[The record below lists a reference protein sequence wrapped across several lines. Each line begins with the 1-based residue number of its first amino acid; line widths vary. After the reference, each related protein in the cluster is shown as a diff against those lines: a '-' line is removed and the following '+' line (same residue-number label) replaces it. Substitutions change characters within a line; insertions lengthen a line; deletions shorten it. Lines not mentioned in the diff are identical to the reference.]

1 MKKWLC
7 SVAGLSLA
15 LTLTGP
21 LAAHAQTPA
30 VPAPNILNIE
40 TVNIKPYADGPYDK
54 VASEYPDAS
63 EHLKVPTHVLAM
75 EALTGPPRSIY
86 LTGYDSYE
94 ALQKNEE
101 WLLGDAA
108 ADARFDALD
117 ARVAPYISEVHY
129 TIWHY
134 RPDLSNNVAGADI
147 PHSHY
152 WEVIVFHMRS
162 GHNEHF
168 EELMKLYR
176 DASLKS
182 GQNVP
187 WATYQGLMGVTDSY
201 LVLVPMTSLKD
212 VDTGLAHKKDFGAAL
227 GDEGRRRMNKLSE
240 ESVAS
245 VEDNIWMVNPEWS
258 YVERSWIDADPQY
271 WAPERAAKHAPK
283 HAPGAAPAPEAP
295 PAH

>member
-7 SVAGLSLA
+7 SVAGLSFALA
-15 LTLTGP
+15 GWP
-21 LAAHAQTPA
+21 AAFAQTAA
-30 VPAPNILNIE
+30 VPPPNILNIE
-40 TVNIKPYADGPYDK
+40 TINIKPYADGPYDK
-54 VASEYPDAS
+54 VASEYPALS
-63 EHLKVPTHVLAM
+63 QELKDPMHFVAM
-75 EALTGPPRSIY
+75 EALTGSPRALY
-86 LTGYDSYE
+86 LSGHDSYE

-108 ADARFDALD
+108 TNAKFDALD
-117 ARVAPYISEVHY
+117 AREAPYISEVHY

-162 GHNEHF
+162 GHVEQF
-168 EELMKLYR
+168 EELTKLYR

-187 WATYQGLMGVTDSY
+187 WATYEGLTGVTNAY

-212 VDTGLAHKKDFGAAL
+212 KDTGLAHKKDFGAAL
-227 GDEGRRRMNKLSE
+227 GDEGRGRMNKLSE
-240 ESVAS
+240 ENVAS

-258 YVERSWIDADPQY
+258 YVEKSWIEDDPQY
-271 WAPERAAKHAPK
+271 WAPEPGAKPARKPGAAHAPK
-283 HAPGAAPAPEAP
+283 AP
-295 PAH
+295 PTH